1 MPVTA
6 EIAEKHLPLMA
17 LPQKNNPLLRAAFTL
32 LRLFQGVLNGLKP
45 KNSELNMNCG
55 HIHEAKEV
63 RGLGSGG
70 RAGISRD
77 VGTRAVFT
85 LIYLWQCYVF

>member
-6 EIAEKHLPLMA
+6 EIAEKDLPLMA

-32 LRLFQGVLNGLKP
+32 LRLFLKS

-55 HIHEAKEV
+55 HILEAKEV

-70 RAGISRD
+70 RAGAASWD
-77 VGTRAVFT
+77 LT
-85 LIYLWQCYVF
+85 